1 MNRLLL
7 ALLIAAFASW
17 MPSHAQPA
25 AAAPEGE
32 RDVIVIVDG
41 QPVESASF
49 DVRQGKVYVDAAAY
63 VEQFGGTYE
72 VRANTGN
79 AVMNGVEMPT
89 VWTNGRAYVHIRDVA
104 SIRRTETVEWDAA
117 AGIVYV
123 RSAAPRAVNVPL
135 FAALFASC
143 TVAAY
148 SVMKKSTRRSA
159 LAGRVQTLMAEGI
172 VKPAAQGGR
181 PAKPKPA
188 LSPTRRWL
196 AAAGA
201 PLRRLP
207 AARKHEKLLQQAG
220 LTLRPEELFAL
231 RLFAAA
237 AAAMLGTA
245 PFGAPAAFAPL
256 YGAAGFL
263 APLWYV
269 RRKAA
274 RRMDRFGE
282 QLPVAIG
289 IMTTSIRAG
298 FSFMQAMQLSGKEM
312 SDPLGAE
319 FTKTIQEIQFGVSFE
334 EALRR
339 MTDRVTDPNLGI
351 LVTALLVQHGTGG
364 NLAQIL
370 DTIQETIEERAR
382 MKEEINTLTSQ
393 GKLSSIIIT
402 FLPIGLFFLL
412 QLINPSY
419 FEPMLSHPLGWF
431 MLGIA
436 AAMTLLGWLFIR
448 KIVKIEV

>member
-1 MNRLLL
+1 MRRLLL
-7 ALLIAAFASW
+7 ALLLATLCSL
-17 MPSHAQPA
+17 PPHAELA
-25 AAAPEGE
+25 AAVPEEG

-41 QPVESASF
+41 EPVDSASF
-49 DVRQGKVYVDAAAY
+49 DVRQGKVLVDAAAY
-63 VEQFGGTYE
+63 VDQFGGTYE
-72 VRANTGN
+72 VRENSGN
-79 AVMNGVEMPT
+79 AVMNGVELPT

-104 SIRRTETVEWDAA
+104 DIRRTETVQWDAA

-123 RSAAPRAVNVPL
+123 RSAARRGFNVPL
-135 FAALFASC
+135 FAALFAGFTAVSY
-143 TVAAY
+143 T
-148 SVMKKSTRRSA
+148 VMKRSTRRNA
-159 LAGRVQTLMAEGI
+159 LAGRVQAMLAEGAA
-172 VKPAAQGGR
+172 KPAAESAR
-181 PAKPKPA
+181 APKSKPA
-188 LSPTRRWL
+188 GASTSRWL
-196 AAAGA
+196 AVVGA

-207 AARKHEKLLQQAG
+207 MARKHEKLLQQAG
-220 LTLRPEELFAL
+220 MALRPEELFAL
-231 RLFAAA
+231 RLFAGVAA
-237 AAAMLGTA
+237 GGLGTA
-245 PFGAPAAFAPL
+245 PFGAPAALAPL
-256 YGAAGFL
+256 YGVAGFMV
-263 APLWYV
+263 PLWFV
-269 RRKAA
+269 RRKAG
-274 RRMDRFGE
+274 RRMDRFAE

-334 EALRR
+334 EAFRR

-370 DTIQETIEERAR
+370 DTIQETIEERSR

-402 FLPIGLFFLL
+402 FLPIALFFLL

-419 FEPMLSHPLGWF
+419 FAPMMRHPLGWV

-436 AAMTLLGWLFIR
+436 AAMTTLGWLFIQ